1 MYLVDIFCC
10 KYYASDTESITHFG
24 KNTREIKLEPPIDIA
39 SNSYIIKCGKL
50 NDILI
55 ESGGGTRPSETRG
68 SEAVSVFFGM
78 SGQGVSDVE
87 ATMPYFAAGMIFM
100 AIERVMTS
108 VFYAMDRNGYAYTLI
123 YGELILMGILATV
136 VLPPFMGVTG
146 VWLSVPRLLHVDVDR
161 IVVSGRYIACRVN
174 GVYLEHLV
182 FHRAVEPAPLYLE
195 GVGAVVVPRGVQP
208 RRQALLHT
216 PLL

>member
-1 MYLVDIFCC
+1 MAF
-10 KYYASDTESITHFG
+10 ITA
-24 KNTREIKLEPPIDIA
+24 EITAAVSVILLIA
-39 SNSYIIKCGKL
+39 G
-50 NDILI
+50 
-55 ESGGGTRPSETRG
+55 SG
-68 SEAVSVFFGM
+68 AVSVFFGM

-146 VWLSVPRLLHVDVDR
+146 VWLSVPVAQAVLAVLSVLLLRKSVGNAGDPGR
-161 IVVSGRYIACRVN
+161 ITLR
-174 GVYLEHLV
+174 
-182 FHRAVEPAPLYLE
+182 
-195 GVGAVVVPRGVQP
+195 
-208 RRQALLHT
+208 
-216 PLL
+216 